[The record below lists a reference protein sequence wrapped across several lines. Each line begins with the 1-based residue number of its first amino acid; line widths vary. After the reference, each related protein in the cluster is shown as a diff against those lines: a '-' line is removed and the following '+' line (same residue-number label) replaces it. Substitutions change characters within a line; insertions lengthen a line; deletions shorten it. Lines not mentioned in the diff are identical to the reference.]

1 MKKLINVKESTR
13 YPGLFVMKYDRKV
26 FYKNLWNTDEDLM
39 EARGHVLDGQGVVVI
54 RPFTKIFNFGENN
67 TIIHRDDECIAIRK
81 VNGFMAAATYVPKV
95 GKVVVSTTGSLDSDF
110 VKMAEEYINEK
121 FKGFL
126 RDSFIHEGRTVTYMF
141 EIVHPNDPHI
151 VKEKIG
157 AYLIGYRMV
166 DDDSPYSTDAIKEHT
181 LDFIARECGFLRP
194 EWKTAIFGDIMIE
207 AKSCQHEGFVVYS
220 LDSGVALKIKSPYY
234 LVLKAVARR
243 KDILTLD
250 KKRVDEEFFGLID
263 HIKENAES
271 FNLLTEQE
279 RITYMEGY
287 IKDNHLR

>member
-1 MKKLINVKESTR
+1 MKNLINVKESTR

-26 FYKNLWNTDEDLM
+26 FYKNLWNTDKDLM
-39 EARGHVLDGQGVVVI
+39 EARGHVLDGQGVTVV

-67 TIIHRDDECIAIRK
+67 TTIHRDDECIYIRK

-95 GKVVVSTTGSLDSDF
+95 DKVVVSTTGSLDSDF

-121 FKGFL
+121 FKNYIREFYLQETGVA
-126 RDSFIHEGRTVTYMF
+126 VTYMF

-151 VKEKIG
+151 IKENIG

-166 DDDSPYSTDAIKEHT
+166 DDESPYSTDAVKETT

-194 EWKTAIFGDIMIE
+194 EWGTDIFGNIIVK

-234 LVLKAVARR
+234 LATKAVARS

-250 KKRVDEEFFGLID
+250 KKRVDEEFFDLID

-271 FNLLTEQE
+271 FNLLSEQE
-279 RITYMEGY
+279 RIAYIEGY
-287 IKDNHLR
+287 IKDNT